1 MLQTS
6 VAILYF
12 INKIFLSLEKKAGWQ
27 IGILASFLAIFYF
40 ISLKFYLLAGLEI
53 SFLAILIFGL
63 LNHNK
68 ELRNMNALYMLLFF
82 ILVFLYFV
90 LKNSTFL
97 EFTISLDFIL
107 AIFLLAKRKWML
119 GWITMLIGHILMA
132 YFTYKKHQNVFAL
145 LQVLSCFVAIYALSK
160 KPKNVISG

>member
-1 MLQTS
+1 MLQTA

-68 ELRNMNALYMLLFF
+68 EPKNMNVLY
-82 ILVFLYFV
+82 ILMFLILAFLYFV

-97 EFTISLDFIL
+97 EFIISLDFIL
-107 AIFLLAKRKWML
+107 AIFFLAKRKWTL
-119 GWITMLIGHILMA
+119 GWLIMLIGHVLMA
-132 YFTYKKHQNVFAL
+132 YFTFKKHQEVFAL
-145 LQVLSCFVAIYALSK
+145 LQVLSCIVALYALSK
-160 KPKNVISG
+160 KPKNLIE